1 MRPTLSDIQRRI
13 EAITASSQTPFIVFV
28 KGVYEGDEV
37 IDQTVYATVDE
48 ALGAFKRAHR
58 ITSDMGNKSIIFIDD
73 VPDGIEEYNGDTTPH
88 EYIDYTGP
96 DIPEDEERAG
106 SGIVGY
112 TLEN

>member
-13 EAITASSQTPFIVFV
+13 DAITASSQTPFIVFV
-28 KGVYEGDEV
+28 KAVFEGEEV
-37 IDQTVYATVDE
+37 IDRAVYATVDE

-58 ITSDMGNKSIIFIDD
+58 ITSDMGNKSIVFID
-73 VPDGIEEYNGDTTPH
+73 
-88 EYIDYTGP
+88 

>member
-1 MRPTLSDIQRRI
+1 MRPTISDIQRRI
-13 EAITASSQTPFIVFV
+13 DAITASSQTPVIVFV
-28 KGVYEGDEV
+28 KAIFDREEV
-37 IDQTVYATVDE
+37 IDRAVYATVDE

-58 ITSDMGNKSIIFIDD
+58 ITSDMDNKSVIFIDD

>member
-13 EAITASSQTPFIVFV
+13 AAVTASSQTPVIVFLKAV
-28 KGVYEGDEV
+28 FDGGEV
-37 IDQTVYATVDE
+37 IDRAVYATVDE
-48 ALGAFKRAHR
+48 ALTAFKRAHR

-73 VPDGIEEYNGDTTPH
+73 
-88 EYIDYTGP
+88 
-96 DIPEDEERAG
+96 IPEDEERAG

>member
-1 MRPTLSDIQRRI
+1 MRPTFSEIQRRI
-13 EAITASSQTPFIVFV
+13 EVITASSQTPVIVFLKAV
-28 KGVYEGDEV
+28 FEGGEV
-37 IDQTVYATVDE
+37 IDHTVYATVDE
-48 ALGAFKRAHR
+48 ALWAFKRAHR
-58 ITSDMGNKSIIFIDD
+58 ISDMGNKSIIFINDI
-73 VPDGIEEYNGDTTPH
+73 PDGIEEYNGDTTPH

>member
-1 MRPTLSDIQRRI
+1 MRPTISDIQRRI
-13 EAITASSQTPFIVFV
+13 KAVTDLSQTPVIIFV
-28 KGVYEGDEV
+28 KAVFEGEEV
-37 IDQTVYATVDE
+37 IDRAVYATVDE

-73 VPDGIEEYNGDTTPH
+73 I
-88 EYIDYTGP
+88 P
-96 DIPEDEERAG
+96 DISEDEERAG

>member
-13 EAITASSQTPFIVFV
+13 EVITASSQRPVIVFLKAV
-28 KGVYEGDEV
+28 FDGGEV
-37 IDQTVYATVDE
+37 IDRAVYATVDE
-48 ALGAFKRAHR
+48 ALTAFKRAHR

-73 VPDGIEEYNGDTTPH
+73 IPDVS
-88 EYIDYTGP
+88 
-96 DIPEDEERAG
+96 EDEERAG

>member
-13 EAITASSQTPFIVFV
+13 EVITASSQTPVIVFLKAV
-28 KGVYEGDEV
+28 FEGEEE
-37 IDQTVYATVDE
+37 IDHAVYATVDE

-58 ITSDMGNKSIIFIDD
+58 ITSDMGSNKSIIFIDD
-73 VPDGIEEYNGDTTPH
+73 I
-88 EYIDYTGP
+88 P
-96 DIPEDEERAG
+96 DISEDEERAG

>member
-13 EAITASSQTPFIVFV
+13 AAVTASSQTPVIIFLKAVF
-28 KGVYEGDEV
+28 EGEEV
-37 IDQTVYATVDE
+37 IDRAVYATVDE
-48 ALGAFKRAHR
+48 ALTAFKRAHR

-73 VPDGIEEYNGDTTPH
+73 IPDVS
-88 EYIDYTGP
+88 
-96 DIPEDEERAG
+96 EDEERAG